1 MEKDLLEQ
9 RWGQEKSWSSS
20 ISEYNTVYEYKIVA
34 TRHLESLP
42 ALQSEANSFWGFIF
56 GETISDLGPHANP
69 PVCDS
74 ATRCRALENQLT
86 SDTRAYEEQTVFG
99 IQWWVSQ

>member
-1 MEKDLLEQ
+1 MSRGGGKKKAGPLIQYIILE
-9 RWGQEKSWSSS
+9 
-20 ISEYNTVYEYKIVA
+20 IVA
-34 TRHLESLP
+34 TRHLERLP
-42 ALQSEANSFWGFIF
+42 ALQSFWVAIF
-56 GETISDLGPHANP
+56 EETISDLDPHVDP

-99 IQWWVSQ
+99 IQWWVLQ